1 MTASKVWP
9 SLNRAVRALEG
20 SQMKTILIVDDEVDI
35 RDILRIR
42 LANQPGFRILEAA
55 NGSDALELTRQQ
67 RPDLIILDWLM
78 PGFSGIEVLKI
89 LRESPELTTI
99 PVIMMT
105 VKSELS
111 AQAQGKA
118 MGVVAYLTKPF
129 DAVRLMETVQ
139 KALKETS

>member
-1 MTASKVWP
+1 
-9 SLNRAVRALEG
+9 
-20 SQMKTILIVDDEVDI
+20 MKTILIVDDEADI

-42 LANQPGFRILEAA
+42 LANHPGFRILEAA

-78 PGFSGIEVLKI
+78 PGFNGMEVLKA

-111 AQAQGKA
+111 AQAQGQA
-118 MGVVAYLTKPF
+118 MGVVAHLIKPF
-129 DAVRLMETVQ
+129 DAARLMETVQ

>member
-1 MTASKVWP
+1 
-9 SLNRAVRALEG
+9 
-20 SQMKTILIVDDEVDI
+20 MKTILIVDDEADI

-42 LANQPGFRILEAA
+42 VASLPGFRILEAA

-78 PGFSGIEVLKI
+78 PGFNGMEVLKA
-89 LRESPELTTI
+89 LRASPDLTTI

-111 AQAQGKA
+111 AQAQWQA
-118 MGVVAYLTKPF
+118 MGVVADLNQTFEP
-129 DAVRLMETVQ
+129 T
-139 KALKETS
+139 

>member
-1 MTASKVWP
+1 
-9 SLNRAVRALEG
+9 
-20 SQMKTILIVDDEVDI
+20 MKTILIVDDEADI

-42 LANQPGFRILEAA
+42 LANHPGFRILEAA

-78 PGFSGIEVLKI
+78 PGFNGMEVLKA
-89 LRESPELTTI
+89 LRESPDLTTI

-111 AQAQGKA
+111 AQAQGQA

-129 DAVRLMETVQ
+129 DAARLMETVQ

>member
-1 MTASKVWP
+1 
-9 SLNRAVRALEG
+9 
-20 SQMKTILIVDDEVDI
+20 MKTILIVDDEADI

-42 LANQPGFRILEAA
+42 LANQSGFRILEAA
-55 NGSDALELTRQQ
+55 NGSDALELTRKQ

-78 PGFSGIEVLKI
+78 PGFNGMEVLKA

-111 AQAQGKA
+111 AQAQGQA
-118 MGVVAYLTKPF
+118 MGVVAYLIKPF
-129 DAVRLMETVQ
+129 DATRLMETVQ

>member
-1 MTASKVWP
+1 
-9 SLNRAVRALEG
+9 
-20 SQMKTILIVDDEVDI
+20 MKTILIVDDEVDI

-78 PGFSGIEVLKI
+78 PGFSGMDVLKA
-89 LRESPELTTI
+89 LRECPELTTI

>member
-1 MTASKVWP
+1 
-9 SLNRAVRALEG
+9 
-20 SQMKTILIVDDEVDI
+20 MKTILIVDDEADI

-42 LANQPGFRILEAA
+42 LANHPGFRILEAA

-78 PGFSGIEVLKI
+78 PGFNGMEVLKA

-111 AQAQGKA
+111 AQAQGQA
-118 MGVVAYLTKPF
+118 MGVVAYLIKPF
-129 DAVRLMETVQ
+129 DAARLMENVQ

>member
-1 MTASKVWP
+1 
-9 SLNRAVRALEG
+9 
-20 SQMKTILIVDDEVDI
+20 MKTILIVDDEADI

-42 LANQPGFRILEAA
+42 LANHPGFRILEAA

-78 PGFSGIEVLKI
+78 PGFSGMEVLKA

-111 AQAQGKA
+111 AQAQGQA

-129 DAVRLMETVQ
+129 DAARLMETVE
-139 KALKETS
+139 KALKETT

>member
-1 MTASKVWP
+1 LIALYVW
-9 SLNRAVRALEG
+9 LVRR
-20 SQMKTILIVDDEVDI
+20 QMKTILIVDDEADI

-42 LANQPGFRILEAA
+42 LANHPGFRILEAA

-78 PGFSGIEVLKI
+78 PGFNGMEVLKA

-111 AQAQGKA
+111 AQAQGQA
-118 MGVVAYLTKPF
+118 MGVVAYLIKPF
-129 DAVRLMETVQ
+129 DATRLMETVE
-139 KALKETS
+139 KALKETT

>member
-1 MTASKVWP
+1 
-9 SLNRAVRALEG
+9 
-20 SQMKTILIVDDEVDI
+20 MKTILIVDDEADI

-42 LANQPGFRILEAA
+42 LANHPGFRILEAA

-78 PGFSGIEVLKI
+78 PGFSGMEVLKA

-111 AQAQGKA
+111 AQAQGQA

-129 DAVRLMETVQ
+129 DAARLMETVQ